1 MKETSYVTASAL
13 TTSPLLRV
21 VIFVT
26 LKKKTLQKS
35 CSAIKN
41 LLNI

>member
-1 MKETSYVTASAL
+1 MEETTYVTASAL
-13 TTSPLLRV
+13 TSSPLLLV

-26 LKKKTLQKS
+26 LKKNLQKS
-35 CSAIKN
+35 CSVIKN